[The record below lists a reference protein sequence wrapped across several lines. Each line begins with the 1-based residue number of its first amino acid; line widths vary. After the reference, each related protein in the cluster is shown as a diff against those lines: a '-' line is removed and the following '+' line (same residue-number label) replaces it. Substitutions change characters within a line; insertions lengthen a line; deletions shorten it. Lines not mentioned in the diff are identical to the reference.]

1 MNYSSL
7 EVFNNF
13 QVEAMQPQ
21 SSNVSSLPTPLPNFC
36 WDHLGLNPYKLGVA
50 MGTWAWLSK
59 RCRSSGLRYSPHQ
72 KTSKAELE
80 FCFHMQ
86 TLQFTKTHGWKM
98 KLKRLHLLP
107 HITAAIFLLVA
118 ALSISVFVLGTWAP
132 TKPYEGW
139 KEPRSDS
146 AAKGLP
152 YAMWVSHHPFPGIE
166 DLGTWRHNK
175 ECNTNHG
182 NMWRSR
188 NSTAHR
194 EVDISFRTT
203 KSYLLIYSCIHVTHI
218 IIYTSCTTCVRIK

>member
-13 QVEAMQPQ
+13 QVEAMATPILQRQ
-21 SSNVSSLPTPLPNFC
+21 LFTYPLPNFC

-59 RCRSSGLRYSPHQ
+59 RCRSSVFGTATPENIQSW
-72 KTSKAELE
+72 A
-80 FCFHMQ
+80 
-86 TLQFTKTHGWKM
+86 WI
-98 KLKRLHLLP
+98 LLP
-107 HITAAIFLLVA
+107 YANTAVHQNSWMENEAKKITPPTHITAAIFLLVA
-118 ALSISVFVLGTWAP
+118 ALSISVFVLGPEAP
-132 TKPYEGW
+132 TNLTKGG
-139 KEPRSDS
+139 RSL
-146 AAKGLP
+146 ALTARPKGLP

>member
-1 MNYSSL
+1 
-7 EVFNNF
+7 
-13 QVEAMQPQ
+13 
-21 SSNVSSLPTPLPNFC
+21 
-36 WDHLGLNPYKLGVA
+36 
-50 MGTWAWLSK
+50 
-59 RCRSSGLRYSPHQ
+59 
-72 KTSKAELE
+72 
-80 FCFHMQ
+80 MQ

-107 HITAAIFLLVA
+107 ISLRLFFSSLQHYPSQFL
-118 ALSISVFVLGTWAP
+118 FLGPEAP
-132 TKPYEGW
+132 TNLTKGG
-139 KEPRSDS
+139 RSL
-146 AAKGLP
+146 ALTARPKGLP

-166 DLGTWRHNK
+166 DLGSWRHNK